1 LSGIGNKY
9 KSEILFL
16 NNIHPFEKVTTLSE
30 DQLYRL
36 VMDVPRILEYGYE
49 NNGRTRKSKDKE
61 KTYGIPHIGY
71 LEDLENLVG
80 YVAPKLYQKE
90 NLQQG
95 QLFGVLIVNQS
106 MSTNVG
112 RYMLS
117 LFNHVSCIISFKTIF

>member
-1 LSGIGNKY
+1 MG
-9 KSEILFL
+9 
-16 NNIHPFEKVTTLSE
+16 
-30 DQLYRL
+30 
-36 VMDVPRILEYGYE
+36 
-49 NNGRTRKSKDKE
+49 
-61 KTYGIPHIGY
+61 YGIPHIGY

-80 YVAPKLYQKE
+80 YVVPKLYQKE

-106 MSTNVG
+106 MSTNVS